1 MKRKQLSKLAPVTY
15 TIMDELM
22 AHKEHPMPEA
32 HRIHQTRVMRQ
43 ALHALE
49 THDEPSATDWRI
61 VSDCVNLMETLV
73 REMKLCEDPGQLLD
87 DAVAAMAYAGKR
99 KFTHGK
105 IRLDGPGI
113 AAVRDI
119 LTDYEAVLQQLPHR
133 TVINCHRRTERRIRQ
148 ILNGQ
153 RPAHDVEVV
162 NL

>member
-1 MKRKQLSKLAPVTY
+1 MKRTALSKLAPVTY

-22 AHKEHPMPEA
+22 ASPKQPMPEE

-43 ALHALE
+43 SLHALE
-49 THDEPSATDWRI
+49 AHDSPSATDWRI

-73 REMKLCEDPGQLLD
+73 REMKLCEDPGQLLT
-87 DAVAAMAYAGKR
+87 DAVTAMAYAGKR

-119 LTDYEAVLQQLPHR
+119 LADYESVIQQLPHR
-133 TVINCHRRTERRIRQ
+133 TIINCHRRTERRIRK

-153 RPAHDVEVV
+153 RQSHDVEVV
-162 NL
+162 DL